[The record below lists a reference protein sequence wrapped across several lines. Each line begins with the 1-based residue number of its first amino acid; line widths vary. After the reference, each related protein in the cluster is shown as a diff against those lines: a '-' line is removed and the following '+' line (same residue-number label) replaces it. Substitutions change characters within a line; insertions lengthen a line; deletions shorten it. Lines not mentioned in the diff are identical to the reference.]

1 MKRLSAAKV
10 LPTLASFFTLAAGL
24 ALMND
29 DIRRSLARLLSGAAG
44 TDAQDM
50 TWQVENAAMA
60 VYQAVRDQ
68 SIEHAPLTIFIVA
81 AGVLLVFML
90 RT

>member
-10 LPTLASFFTLAAGL
+10 LPALASFCTLAAGF

-29 DIRRSLARLLSGAAG
+29 DIRRSITRLFSGEAG
-44 TDAQDM
+44 ADVRDVSWRVQDAG
-50 TWQVENAAMA
+50 MA
-60 VYQAVRDQ
+60 VYVAVRDQ
-68 SIEHAPLTIFIVA
+68 SIEHAPLTIFVVV
-81 AGVLLVFML
+81 AGVLLLFML